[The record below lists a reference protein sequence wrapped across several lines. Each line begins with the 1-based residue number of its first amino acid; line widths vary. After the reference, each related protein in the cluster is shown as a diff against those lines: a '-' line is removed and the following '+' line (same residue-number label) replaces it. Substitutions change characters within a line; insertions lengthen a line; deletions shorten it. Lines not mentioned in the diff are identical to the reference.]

1 MITGFIGPNAG
12 ATVIQAIYQA
22 FQQGAT
28 IGNAVDD
35 GNWGNLMATFGVVDW
50 GSTFT
55 NLGPGVLPLVF

>member
-1 MITGFIGPNAG
+1 MLAENLGPLLGTN
-12 ATVIQAIYQA
+12 VIDSVYWA

-28 IGNAVDD
+28 IGNAVVT

-50 GSTFT
+50 GSTFN